1 MERVSK
7 GPSSPLSAS
16 PCACCACCSLQ
27 LSPTKAAF
35 VCGVKPKTCF
45 TGSPSPCWLRYR
57 SAERGWFA
65 PRTRTNTKWTCAG
78 SMGREPAP
86 ARASYSHRTRPR
98 HFLFQCNQPPPPA
111 VGLQRHLSLGL
122 QQSGMG
128 VPSASVVVSLAG
140 RPETCAC
147 VFSAEYPTC
156 LTCKHVHSNTP
167 NASSKA

>member
-1 MERVSK
+1 MCV
-7 GPSSPLSAS
+7 L
-16 PCACCACCSLQ
+16 CVL
-27 LSPTKAAF
+27 LAAVVTDRGGF
-35 VCGVKPKTCF
+35 ACGVKPKTCF

-65 PRTRTNTKWTCAG
+65 PRTRTNTKQTGAG

-111 VGLQRHLSLGL
+111 VGLQRRLSLAL

-128 VPSASVVVSLAG
+128 VPSASVVVSL
-140 RPETCAC
+140 
-147 VFSAEYPTC
+147 
-156 LTCKHVHSNTP
+156 
-167 NASSKA
+167 